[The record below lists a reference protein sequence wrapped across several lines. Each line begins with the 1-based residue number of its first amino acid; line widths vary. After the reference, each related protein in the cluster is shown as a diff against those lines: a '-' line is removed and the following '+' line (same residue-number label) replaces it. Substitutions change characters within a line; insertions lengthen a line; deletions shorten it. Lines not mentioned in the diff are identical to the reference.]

1 MYSCGHGWTLKN
13 ILSHIDY
20 LHNSLRPHN
29 YIDTIGTL
37 VLKKSSFIIHNT
49 YERKKNY
56 FTTTCTLPILFFEK
70 NKWFMMWNCFF
81 FLGKFTM
88 HSSMEHWL
96 SFQLCPLDGAHVEAP
111 YCESWYGCLWWWD
124 PELICIFFFFP
135 CCYLNLVF
143 AQAGEGKQK
152 QKISAQKSLNNKM
165 MVVTILKLLAEYFYE
180 EFNL

>member
-1 MYSCGHGWTLKN
+1 
-13 ILSHIDY
+13 
-20 LHNSLRPHN
+20 
-29 YIDTIGTL
+29 
-37 VLKKSSFIIHNT
+37 
-49 YERKKNY
+49 
-56 FTTTCTLPILFFEK
+56 
-70 NKWFMMWNCFF
+70 MWNCFF

-165 MVVTILKLLAEYFYE
+165 MVVTILKLLAEYFNK
-180 EFNL
+180 EFNLPIVIILLDNICLLFFLIFFKAQNCQFPFWNIMDILCNLHELIISTFITSSSALSLIFFQSILSS